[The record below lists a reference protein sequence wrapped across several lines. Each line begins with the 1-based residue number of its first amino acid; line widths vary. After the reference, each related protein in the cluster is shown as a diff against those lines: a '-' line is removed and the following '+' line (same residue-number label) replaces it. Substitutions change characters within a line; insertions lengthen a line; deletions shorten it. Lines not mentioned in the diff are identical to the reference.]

1 MSQVHENLKVGDQV
15 TWRSVNGT
23 PSGIVEEIDERG
35 ALVRLPS
42 GKYVILATPE
52 SLRHY
57 KEQKQ
62 RIQYGPAR
70 NKNRQ

>member
-1 MSQVHENLKVGDQV
+1 MSRVYDNLKVGDQV
-15 TWRSVNGT
+15 TWQSVNGN

-52 SLRHY
+52 SLQHIQDKR
-57 KEQKQ
+57 KQ
-62 RIQYGPAR
+62 VYNGPSR

>member
-1 MSQVHENLKVGDQV
+1 MARVYDNLKVGDQV
-15 TWRSVNGT
+15 TWQSVNGN

-57 KEQKQ
+57 QEQKQ